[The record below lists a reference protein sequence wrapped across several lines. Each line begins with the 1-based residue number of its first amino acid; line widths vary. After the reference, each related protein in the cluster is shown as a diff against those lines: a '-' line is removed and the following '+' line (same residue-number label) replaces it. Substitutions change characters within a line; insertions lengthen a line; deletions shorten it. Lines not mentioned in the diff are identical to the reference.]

1 MGVSRLI
8 WTGIS
13 LSLPLSLSPS
23 LSPFEIADKDTRDE
37 ILRLLRSGRDPA
49 RFDPAAPAC
58 EWLLRGP

>member
-13 LSLPLSLSPS
+13 IS

-37 ILRLLRSGRDPA
+37 ILRLL
-49 RFDPAAPAC
+49 
-58 EWLLRGP
+58 

>member
-13 LSLPLSLSPS
+13 LPLSLSLSLSLP

-37 ILRLLRSGRDPA
+37 ILRLL
-49 RFDPAAPAC
+49 
-58 EWLLRGP
+58 